1 MKRFTRQLGQGMTEY
16 IIIVALVAIV
26 GIAAY
31 SFFGGTLRSSLGGV
45 AAELS
50 GGDNSAALTQAQGQA
65 GKTTAEGKEQ
75 KTLATYGKGN

>member
-1 MKRFTRQLGQGMTEY
+1 MKRTTKQFGQGMTEY
-16 IIIVALVAIV
+16 IIIVALVAIA

-50 GGDNSAALTQAQGQA
+50 GGDNSGALTQAQGQA
-65 GKTTAEGKEQ
+65 TKTTAEGATQ
-75 KTLATYGKGN
+75 KTLATYGAGN